1 LKGKFLIEKSFQISL
16 FFSEK
21 KILENFK
28 GGTTKGFYKM
38 KNLMCFEFNNYAGE
52 KATTKS
58 QRK

>member
-1 LKGKFLIEKSFQISL
+1 VK
-16 FFSEK
+16 K